1 MSKCIRCSQK
11 ALEPGVVVEGGTVL
25 IRALN
30 FLYTCW
36 LLCLDHLPASGAHLE
51 HTFISHLG
59 RGGGGGGEEVAG
71 WRLGPKSAR
80 EPGLR
85 PTHPTHLGC

>member
-1 MSKCIRCSQK
+1 MSKYIRHSQK

-36 LLCLDHLPASGAHLE
+36 LLCLDHLPASGTHLE

-59 RGGGGGGEEVAG
+59 RGGGRGGGGRTGAEE
-71 WRLGPKSAR
+71 
-80 EPGLR
+80 
-85 PTHPTHLGC
+85 CQ

>member
-1 MSKCIRCSQK
+1 MSKYIRRSQK

-36 LLCLDHLPASGAHLE
+36 LLCLDHLPASGTHLE

-59 RGGGGGGEEVAG
+59 RGGGRGGEDWGRRVPVS
-71 WRLGPKSAR
+71 LDSGP
-80 EPGLR
+80 
-85 PTHPTHLGC
+85 PTPLILAAES

>member
-59 RGGGGGGEEVAG
+59 WGWGGLRGGDWGRRVPES
-71 WRLGPKSAR
+71 LDSGP
-80 EPGLR
+80 
-85 PTHPTHLGC
+85 PTPLILAAERT

>member
-1 MSKCIRCSQK
+1 MSKYIRRSQK

-36 LLCLDHLPASGAHLE
+36 LLCLDHLPASGTHLE

-59 RGGGGGGEEVAG
+59 QGGGRGGGGG
-71 WRLGPKSAR
+71 LGPKSAS